1 MKMLRGLNLYLCR
14 ARQAPRTLDDLS
26 RHVGIKCSAG
36 QNGSCQGFDF
46 HAAGQLAKVKLD
58 RFLQID
64 DEHGCLLAGIQGVGL
79 PQPSRLA
86 AVPYLRSGQLRDVL
100 PAWLDRSTALV
111 NRGAGDA

>member
-1 MKMLRGLNLYLCR
+1 M
-14 ARQAPRTLDDLS
+14 
-26 RHVGIKCSAG
+26 
-36 QNGSCQGFDF
+36 
-46 HAAGQLAKVKLD
+46 
-58 RFLQID
+58 
-64 DEHGCLLAGIQGVGL
+64 